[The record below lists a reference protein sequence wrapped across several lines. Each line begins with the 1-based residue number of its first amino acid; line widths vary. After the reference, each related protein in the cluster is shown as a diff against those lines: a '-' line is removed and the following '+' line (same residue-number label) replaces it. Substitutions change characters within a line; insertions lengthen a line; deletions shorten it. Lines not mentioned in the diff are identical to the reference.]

1 MDNTTPSPTLEESA
15 VTNAQI
21 IPNKDGNSISSFA
34 SVKSDLMEAANAVA
48 QALGA
53 RILDGG
59 ESPSNTRPI
68 FSKKEETCNLNHGFL
83 YKWND
88 WRLLR
93 TKDTLFLWC
102 DAVAIE
108 FR

>member
-1 MDNTTPSPTLEESA
+1 MKNTTPSPTLEESIVA
-15 VTNAQI
+15 TAQKI
-21 IPNKDGNSISSFA
+21 IPNKDEILTSSFA

-48 QALGA
+48 QALGS
-53 RILDGG
+53 RILNDG
-59 ESPSNTRPI
+59 SDNTSNKI
-68 FSKKEETCNLNHGFL
+68 FSKKEELIKLSHGCV

-88 WRLLR
+88 WRFLR